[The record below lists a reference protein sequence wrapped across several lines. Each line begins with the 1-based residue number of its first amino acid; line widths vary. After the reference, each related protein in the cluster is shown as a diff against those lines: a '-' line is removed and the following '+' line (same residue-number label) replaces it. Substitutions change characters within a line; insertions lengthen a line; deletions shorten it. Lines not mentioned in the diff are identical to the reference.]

1 VGVESQVV
9 SELEALGTT
18 VSAVEDSSRLEPGAT
33 ASIDAAESCV
43 IGGANPCMPAFD
55 GQGSPAAKQPKSPAR
70 SLPLANL
77 PAATAVKN
85 EVRVFVQ
92 RNGVV
97 YFGWQ
102 DKLSTT
108 SQTRL
113 NDVAFRA
120 LAPQLGIAAP

>member
-1 VGVESQVV
+1 MRVAFGPGNATTYYLCDLNQSTNQ
-9 SELEALGTT
+9 SFNCGSIGTGT
-18 VSAVEDSSRLEPGAT
+18 YSLAT
-33 ASIDAAESCV
+33 AV
-43 IGGANPCMPAFD
+43 D
-55 GQGSPAAKQPKSPAR
+55 GVTPIMKF
-70 SLPLANL
+70 ANL
-77 PAATAVKN
+77 PAATDVKN

-102 DKLSTT
+102 DKLETT